1 MKLPEVDA
9 IATSRDMVTTFLGYN
24 HNDKVNQYAGNQ
36 FYDMQNLTSDAYPA
50 LSTRQQ
56 RAEVKRLEKG
66 NGLYA
71 GEKLIYVDGG
81 KLYYDF
87 QEACQVEDSEKQ
99 FAVMGAYLIVFPD
112 NVMLN
117 TRTGEVTELGL
128 AYETEND
135 ILFTMCKMD
144 GTPYKYYTGV
154 TEPPQGED
162 GKYVPE
168 YWLDISVEP
177 HVLKMW
183 STSNNCWNSVPS
195 SYVKIQECPSVL
207 VDGQKI
213 YCRYVEPMKEEAVE
227 GDYWCDL
234 SDDTL
239 YCYARQGGG
248 FIWREEE
255 RPYQIVHKDFGERI
269 KEYDGI
275 DITGCTVSD
284 DFNTNMIIYGAGRD
298 YIIVSALLDSV
309 SLQGAA
315 DKMKFIRKIPKMD
328 FVCELDNRLWGCSSE
343 NHEIYACRLG
353 DPTNWYSY
361 AGLASD
367 SYAVTVGSQGDFTG
381 CIPYLGYVYF
391 FKENCIHQIYGTE
404 PSNYTITTIKAR
416 GCQKG
421 SEKSLCIVNE
431 VLYYKSPEA
440 VCRFDGTVPQEISDD
455 LGAEQYDEAV
465 GGVLCNKYYVCMK
478 NVWLRHVIFVY
489 DTKLGMWHKEDEKCI
504 REFANSGGGLYYID
518 GDNCLGVVNRE
529 ILNTVI
535 VPGMLFPYPEGR
547 SVIAPGRELT
557 PGMVVSGSEE
567 EVFDWYAE
575 TNVMGMDMPDNKYV
589 SNITMR
595 LQVEKVFRVYM
606 QYDSSGVWEK
616 VLDINQIKKRSL
628 TIPIRVRRCDHFKI
642 RFEGTGAFRLFS
654 YAKTIEQGSEW

>member
-1 MKLPEVDA
+1 MRLPEVDV
-9 IATSRDMVTTFLGYN
+9 IPTSRDVVSTFLGYC

-36 FYDMQNLTSDAYPA
+36 FYDMKNLASNAYPA

-56 RAEVKRLEKG
+56 RAVVKQLEKG

-81 KLYYDF
+81 RLYYDF
-87 QEACQVEDSEKQ
+87 QEVCQVEDSEKQ
-99 FAVMGAYLIVFPD
+99 FAVMGAYLVVFPD
-112 NVMLN
+112 DIMMN
-117 TRTGEVTELGL
+117 TRTGEVEKLGL
-128 AYETEND
+128 SYETEND
-135 ILFTMCKMD
+135 ILFTMCKID
-144 GTPYKYYTGV
+144 GTPYDYYTGA
-154 TEPPQGED
+154 TEPSRGEE
-162 GKYVPE
+162 GESAK

-207 VDGQKI
+207 VDGSSV
-213 YCRYVEPMKEEAVE
+213 YCKFIEPMREEAVE

-239 YCYARQGGG
+239 YCYARQEDG

-255 RPYQIVHKDFGERI
+255 RPYQILHKDFGERI

-275 DITGCTVSD
+275 DISGCIVSD
-284 DFNTNMIIYGAGRD
+284 DINTNMIIYGVGRD
-298 YIIVSALLDSV
+298 YIIVSAMLDSV
-309 SLQGAA
+309 CLQGAA
-315 DKMKFIRKIPKMD
+315 DRMRLVRKIPEMD

-353 DPTNWYSY
+353 DPSNWYSY

-367 SYAVTVGSQGDFTG
+367 AYAVTVGSQGDFTG

-391 FKENCIHQIYGTE
+391 FKEDCIHQIYGTE

-421 SEKSLCIVNE
+421 SEKSLCIVDE
-431 VLYYKSPEA
+431 VLYYKSPEG
-440 VCRFDGTVPQEISDD
+440 VCRFDGTIPQEISED
-455 LGAEQYDEAV
+455 LGTEQYAEAV
-465 GGVLCNKYYVCMK
+465 GGVLCSKYYVCMK
-478 NVWLRHVIFVY
+478 NIWLRHVIFVY
-489 DTKLGMWHKEDEKCI
+489 DTRLGMWHKEDEKRI
-504 REFANSGGGLYYID
+504 LAFANSGGGLYYID
-518 GDNCLGVVNRE
+518 EEQCLGVVNRD

-535 VPGMLFPYPEGR
+535 VPGMLFSYPEGR

-557 PGMVVSGSEE
+557 PGMVAPCSEE
-567 EVFDWYAE
+567 EVFGWYAE
-575 TNVMGMDMPDNKYV
+575 TNIMGMDMPDNKYV

-595 LQVEKVFRVYM
+595 LQVEKAFRVYM
-606 QYDSSGVWEK
+606 QYDSSGDWEK
-616 VLDINQIKKRSL
+616 VLDISQVGKRSM
-628 TIPIRVRRCDHFKI
+628 TIPIRVKRCDHFKI
-642 RFEGTGAFRLFS
+642 RFEGEGAFRLFS